1 MELSNFKSY
10 LDDAQA
16 FLLDSLKD
24 AGEDVVEE
32 GKQAAQ
38 HLAML
43 TLDVTKGNVTGTEF
57 KTALVTIR
65 QTMWSLLARIAIEK
79 RRKAL
84 DAAYG
89 ILEAL
94 TKIAATFASA

>member
-1 MELSNFKSY
+1 MELANFKSY

-16 FLLDSLKD
+16 FLLDALKD
-24 AGEDVVEE
+24 AADDVAEE
-32 GKQAAQ
+32 GKIAAK
-38 HLAML
+38 HLGML
-43 TLDVTKGNVTGTEF
+43 TIDVTKGVITGTEF

-84 DAAYG
+84 DAAYA
-89 ILEAL
+89 ILGAL